1 MIRVFPVLL
10 MICILSFGCSED
22 RALVQVKFY
31 KDTLLTKD
39 MITITI
45 DDGESR
51 WRFGTS
57 CLHSYLGAWSS
68 PELETKN
75 AGTLLVKYQCKDPEG
90 ALVSAGQLKLGLRK
104 DWRWGIDIFHR
115 EQNPYHMC
123 MGCFGYESFP
133 ILNPAYMSSDSD
145 SVFVVWGGNSISNP
159 VEY

>member
-10 MICILSFGCSED
+10 MISILSFGCSED

-31 KDTLLTKD
+31 KDTLLTRD

-51 WRFGTS
+51 WRFGPS
-57 CLHSYLGAWSS
+57 CLRSYLGAWSS
-68 PELETKN
+68 PEIETRN
-75 AGTLLVKYQCKDPEG
+75 EGTLLVKYQCKDPEG
-90 ALVSAGQLKLGLRK
+90 ALVSGGQLKLGLRE
-104 DWRWGIDIFHR
+104 DWRWGIDIFHS
-115 EQNPYHMC
+115 EQNPYHTC
-123 MGCFGYESFP
+123 FGCFGYKSFP